1 MACICEKA
9 WGNRQLWLK
18 RRNKSLA
25 YCVDLECHDSPNPQF
40 NFILYFKVTMQLRFP
55 LKKKKKER
63 KVSTVPLT
71 ATPLLDY
78 QVLIWTDL
86 LCHAMT
92 SVLHFQF
99 LLLIWEC
106 TSLRLYGQILK
117 KENGGVVVSRYTFVT
132 LHWQTVSTVSLM
144 HCLPSSSVRPTGRSP
159 RWGQQQRR
167 QPPLSCHPTAAHP
180 EPGGEGH
187 AAESARRASGPSVE
201 SVTSA
206 RTWRSLEGRVAWSSH
221 ALWDSV

>member
-1 MACICEKA
+1 MS
-9 WGNRQLWLK
+9 WFS
-18 RRNKSLA
+18 KST
-25 YCVDLECHDSPNPQF
+25 VQF
-40 NFILYFKVTMQLRFP
+40 HFIFQGHNAITFSI
-55 LKKKKKER
+55 KKKKER
-63 KVSTVPLT
+63 KKSQHCATDSHAIVRLSSLDLNRSFVSCYDKCIAFSVFASYLGMYLT
-71 ATPLLDY
+71 KA
-78 QVLIWTDL
+78 IW
-86 LCHAMT
+86 
-92 SVLHFQF
+92 SN
-99 LLLIWEC
+99 IK
-106 TSLRLYGQILK
+106 K

-132 LHWQTVSTVSLM
+132 LHWQTVSTVLLM

-167 QPPLSCHPTAAHP
+167 QPPLSCHRTAAHP